1 MPEDFKKGPEEGN
14 VEPEKKE
21 SAEEVERPGKLK
33 HERLKQER
41 IQEAQYKEKQRG
53 FRKTL
58 VRKGKHLFDRMRKS
72 KFLGGTKG
80 RRGM

>member
-1 MPEDFKKGPEEGN
+1 MAEEFKKGPEEGN
-14 VEPEKKE
+14 AEPEKKE
-21 SAEEVERPGKLK
+21 PTEEVERPGKLK

-41 IQEAQYKEKQRG
+41 FQEARYKEKQRD
-53 FRKTL
+53 FRKSL
-58 VRKGKHLFDRMRKS
+58 FQKGKHIFDRMRKS

>member
-1 MPEDFKKGPEEGN
+1 MSEEFKEGPQKGN
-14 VEPEKKE
+14 MEPGEKE
-21 SAEEVERPGKLK
+21 SREEIERPGRLK

-58 VRKGKHLFDRMRKS
+58 IQKGKHIFDRMRKS

-80 RRGM
+80 RRGA

>member
-1 MPEDFKKGPEEGN
+1 MSDELKDKLDKGN
-14 VEPEKKE
+14 TEPEGKE
-21 SAEEVERPGKLK
+21 SKEEVERPGRLK

-41 IQEAQYKEKQRG
+41 IQEAQYKEKQRD

-58 VRKGKHLFDRMRKS
+58 VQKGKHIFDRMRKS

-80 RRGM
+80 RRGA